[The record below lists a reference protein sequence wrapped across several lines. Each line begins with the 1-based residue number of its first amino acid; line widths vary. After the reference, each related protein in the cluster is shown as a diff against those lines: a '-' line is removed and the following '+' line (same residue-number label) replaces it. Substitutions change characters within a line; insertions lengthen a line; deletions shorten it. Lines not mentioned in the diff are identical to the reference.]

1 MVVDPSRLD
10 REQFAAFLERQGLVE
25 SWRWDFAT
33 GEQAWSRGMYGL
45 LGLEVGP
52 VRPCY
57 DVLRSLMH
65 PDDRCLM
72 PDGGTVRQG
81 LIPAE
86 ERFRIVRPRGATRT
100 LATRNEIF
108 FAPDGRPMAAAGLV
122 LDVTAAARLNQV
134 RLRDRQRFE
143 ALARDHFIVNY
154 QSPGHDSGI
163 VHFDYPA
170 AFQPSLGEMRDDPY
184 SIIAVRDRARA
195 REVRESARALGRI
208 AQGTFRFRKADGSD
222 VACRAVEVPIFDE
235 FRRILEWS
243 GIIAPLS
250 ASISS
255 SAGFCRTINE
265 AVRGH
270 HLRAAR
276 AMLDCSM
283 VQFSEISGLSVSSLR
298 RLEEDAAC
306 STARVRQRAIAA
318 FHAVGIDFICADDG
332 SIAVAKT

>member
-1 MVVDPSRLD
+1 MVLDRSRLD
-10 REQFAAFLERQGLVE
+10 REQFASFLERQELIE

-33 GEQAWSRGMYGL
+33 GEQSWSRGMYGL
-45 LGLEVGP
+45 LGLEAEP
-52 VRPCY
+52 ARPGY
-57 DVLRSLMH
+57 ELLRSLMH

-72 PDGGTVRQG
+72 PDGRAVRQG
-81 LIPAE
+81 LLPAR
-86 ERFRIVRPRGATRT
+86 ERFRIIHPRGVTRT

-122 LDVTAAARLNQV
+122 LDVTDVVRLNQV

-163 VHFDYPA
+163 VWFDYPA

-184 SIIAVRDRARA
+184 SIISVRDRARA
-195 REVRESARALGRI
+195 REARESARALGRI

-235 FRRILEWS
+235 ARRIVEWS
-243 GIIAPLS
+243 GLIAPLS
-250 ASISS
+250 EFVSS
-255 SAGFCRTINE
+255 SSGFCRAINE

-276 AMLDCSM
+276 AMLDCSLA
-283 VQFSEISGLSVSSLR
+283 QFSEISGLSVSSLR

-306 STARVRQRAIAA
+306 SSARMRQRAIAA
-318 FHAVGIDFICADDG
+318 FHAMGIDFICADDG
-332 SIAVAKT
+332 SIAVIKA